1 MNRRIDEAVAARA
14 HELWEQ
20 AGKPEGREEDFGA
33 WPNRNCSTRIKA
45 HLDAHRIRL
54 GNLAGGLSKTQTGN
68 GLAAD
73 GSSVIPIGKPKGLER
88 FPYRSFDLVAVQAL
102 VRRVA
107 AP

>member
-45 HLDAHRIRL
+45 HLDAHRIRFRRGTTRHTRASRL
-54 GNLAGGLSKTQTGN
+54 
-68 GLAAD
+68 
-73 GSSVIPIGKPKGLER
+73 SSVLR
-88 FPYRSFDLVAVQAL
+88 DA
-102 VRRVA
+102 
-107 AP
+107 